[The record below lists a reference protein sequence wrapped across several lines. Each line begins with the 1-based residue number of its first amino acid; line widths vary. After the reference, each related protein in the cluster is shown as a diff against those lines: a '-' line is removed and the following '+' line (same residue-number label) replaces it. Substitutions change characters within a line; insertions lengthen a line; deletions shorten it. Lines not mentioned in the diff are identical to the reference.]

1 MHLFYTIPTDTFV
14 PLSHDKAYLF
24 VHYDKIAN
32 FLSLH
37 MDRKYRHM
45 LAKPIKNNY
54 HIEWYSPYDNLKPNE
69 RSSVS
74 EHSNRKYWEFYN
86 ELESKIK
93 QLSRANDENAR
104 DWMSL
109 LNKVFSP
116 ENNILFTNGNDICI
130 VWGWKFE
137 NNQIVRPDLL
147 IGANDQSEVNNQD
160 VDELTNF
167 IDQPKSESEAKNEE
181 GVSNKEKEEDKL
193 VEEEFFWRDEPE
205 VQEQVIVDP
214 PYIEAMSTET
224 KPSFLEFLKYFAS
237 KYWWLLIVL
246 LALLAFILLYKSLT
260 I

>member
-1 MHLFYTIPTDTFV
+1 MHLFYTIPTDSFV

-37 MDRKYRHM
+37 MNRKYRHM

-54 HIEWYSPYDNLKPNE
+54 DIEWYSPYNNLKPNE

-74 EHSNRKYWEFYN
+74 EHSNEKYWEFYN

-116 ENNILFTNGNDICI
+116 ENNILFTNGTDICI

-147 IGANDQSEVNNQD
+147 MSTNDQLEVSNQD

-167 IDQPKSESEAKNEE
+167 SDQSKIESEANSGEK
-181 GVSNKEKEEDKL
+181 VSNKEEDKL
-193 VEEEFFWRDEPE
+193 VEEEFFWRDESE
-205 VQEQVIVDP
+205 VQEQVIIDP
-214 PYIEAMSTET
+214 TDKETMPAEA